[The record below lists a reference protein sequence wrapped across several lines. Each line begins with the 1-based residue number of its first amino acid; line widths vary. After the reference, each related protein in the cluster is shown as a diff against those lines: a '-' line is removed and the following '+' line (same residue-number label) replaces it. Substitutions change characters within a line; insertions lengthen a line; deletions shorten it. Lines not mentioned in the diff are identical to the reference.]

1 MHDTS
6 VPAHVGLILDG
17 NRRWATER
25 GLPSVEGHRR
35 GLEAMR
41 EVSRHV
47 FGRGV
52 KYLSAYIFSAENWS
66 RSEKEVSYLMALVIK
81 AMEAYLDEFH
91 ERGVR
96 IVFLGRRQGL
106 RAKVLAAIER
116 TEEKTKD
123 NANGTIALCFNYGGQ
138 DEVVDVVKSIVRS
151 GIDVDSIT
159 RESVAA
165 ALYHPE
171 VPTVDLMIRTSG
183 ERRTSGFMLARSDY
197 AELYFTDK
205 YWPDFTPDDLDDAL
219 ADYATRKRRFGK

>member
-1 MHDTS
+1 MSNTTIP
-6 VPAHVGLILDG
+6 VHVGLILDG
-17 NRRWATER
+17 NRRWARER
-25 GLPSVEGHRR
+25 GLSTLEGHRK

-47 FGRGV
+47 FNKGV
-52 KYLSAYIFSAENWS
+52 RYLSAYIFSAENWS
-66 RSEKEVSYLMALVIK
+66 RSEKEVSYLMGLVIK

-96 IVFLGRRQGL
+96 IVFMGRRNGL

-116 TEEKTKD
+116 TEEKTKH
-123 NANGTIALCFNYGGQ
+123 NTNGTIALCFNYGGQ
-138 DEVVDVVKSIVRS
+138 DEIVDAVKHIVRS
-151 GIDVDSIT
+151 GVDPDSLT

-171 VPTVDLMIRTSG
+171 VPAVDLMIRTSG
-183 ERRTSGFMLARSDY
+183 ECRTSGFMLARSDY

-205 YWPDFTPDDLDDAL
+205 YWPDFTPIDLDDAL
-219 ADYATRKRRFGK
+219 TDYAARKRRFGK